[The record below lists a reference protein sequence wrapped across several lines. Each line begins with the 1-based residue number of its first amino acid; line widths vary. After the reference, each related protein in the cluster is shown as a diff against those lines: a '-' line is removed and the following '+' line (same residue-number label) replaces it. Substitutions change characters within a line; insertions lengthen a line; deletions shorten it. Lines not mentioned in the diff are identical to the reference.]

1 MRAAVSPTV
10 RPPAGY
16 AAAGVLAGALG
27 GAGGAAAAVCWHYST
42 VLLHPTSSPGLPER
56 VLATGD
62 RTVELARNRLTAQPG
77 VWGLRGAAGLSVVGP
92 VLERDRRRVV
102 RELRG
107 GPVPE
112 AGPAV
117 LDAGPYDPDPGARG
131 LEFDDVEVPTE
142 LGPAP
147 AWLVPAPAP
156 ASAAVDGDTW
166 ALCVHGRGG
175 TRREALRALPALHAA
190 GLTSLVVSYRG
201 DGAAPESPDGRSH
214 LGDTE
219 WRDVA
224 AAASYALAHG
234 ARRLVLVGWSMGAA
248 VGGAFLGRSGLADS
262 VAAVVWD
269 APLLDWRR
277 TLRRQARNRALP
289 PSLAGVAARFTERR
303 IGIDLDRFDLV
314 RNPPGSRPPTLLL
327 HSDGDTA
334 VPVELS
340 RDLAAAAPGLDW
352 PVTYR
357 EFAGTEHTGSW
368 NADPEGYEAAVTGF
382 LGAVLRTDLP

>member
-1 MRAAVSPTV
+1 MHAVPSPSA
-10 RPPAGY
+10 RPVPGY
-16 AAAGVLAGALG
+16 AGVLVGALG
-27 GAGGAAAAVCWHYST
+27 GAGTAAAAAVGWHYSS
-42 VLLHPTSSPGLPER
+42 VLLNPAPTPGMPER
-56 VLATGD
+56 VLVAGD
-62 RTVELARNRLTAQPG
+62 GVVELARNRLTAQPG
-77 VWGLRGAAGLSVVGP
+77 VWGLRSAAGLSVVGP
-92 VLERDRRRVV
+92 VLERHRRRVV
-102 RELRG
+102 RELRD
-107 GPVPE
+107 GPVPV

-117 LDAGPYDPDPGARG
+117 LDAGPFDPDPGARG
-131 LEFDDVEVPTE
+131 LGFDEVEVPTE

-147 AWLVPAPAP
+147 AWLVPGPESGPA
-156 ASAAVDGDTW
+156 ASRTW

-175 TRREALRALPALHAA
+175 SRREALRALPALHDA
-190 GLTSLVVSYRG
+190 GLTSLVLSYRG
-201 DGAAPESPDGRSH
+201 DGTAPDSPDGRSH

-224 AAASYALAHG
+224 AAARYALGRG
-234 ARRLVLVGWSMGAA
+234 AQRLVLVGWSMGAA
-248 VGGAFLGRSGLADS
+248 VGGAFLDRCEVADR

-314 RNPPGSRPPTLLL
+314 RRPPAVRPPTLLL

-334 VPVELS
+334 VPVTLS
-340 RDLAAAAPGLDW
+340 RDLAAAAAGLDW
-352 PVTYR
+352 PVSYR

-368 NADPEGYEAAVTGF
+368 NADPEAYGAAVTGF
-382 LGAVLRTDLP
+382 LGRVL

>member
-1 MRAAVSPTV
+1 M
-10 RPPAGY
+10 
-16 AAAGVLAGALG
+16 AGALG
-27 GAGGAAAAVCWHYST
+27 GAGGAAAAAVSWRYST
-42 VLLHPTSSPGLPER
+42 VLLHPAQNPGLPER
-56 VLATGD
+56 VLEAGSGI
-62 RTVELARNRLTAQPG
+62 VELARSRLAAQPG

-92 VLERDRRRVV
+92 VLECGRRRVV

-107 GPVPE
+107 GPVP
-112 AGPAV
+112 ATGPAV
-117 LDAGPYDPDPGARG
+117 LDAGPFDPDPGARG
-131 LEFDDVEVPTE
+131 LVFDDVAVPTE

-147 AWLVPAPAP
+147 AWLVPAPAD
-156 ASAAVDGDTW
+156 AGGHTW

-175 TRREALRALPALHAA
+175 TRRESLRALPALHAA
-190 GLTSLVVSYRG
+190 GLTSLVISYRG
-201 DGAAPESPDGRSH
+201 DGAAPDPPDGRSH

-224 AAASYALAHG
+224 AAAAYALDRG
-234 ARRLVLVGWSMGAA
+234 ATRLVLVGWSMGAA
-248 VGGAFLGRSGLADS
+248 VGGAFLDRSGYAGA

-277 TLRRQARNRALP
+277 TLRQQARNRVLP

-303 IGIDLDRFDLV
+303 IGIDLDRFDLL
-314 RNPPGSRPPTLLL
+314 RNPPAVRPPTLLL

-334 VPVELS
+334 VPVSLS

-352 PVTYR
+352 PVTYQ

-368 NADPEGYEAAVTGF
+368 NADPDGYAATVTGF
-382 LGAVLRTDLP
+382 LGAVL

>member
-1 MRAAVSPTV
+1 MRPAPSPFARPAA
-10 RPPAGY
+10 Y
-16 AAAGVLAGALG
+16 AAAGVVAGALG
-27 GAGGAAAAVCWHYST
+27 GAGGAAAAAVGWHYST
-42 VLLHPTSSPGLPER
+42 VLLHPASNPGLPER
-56 VLATGD
+56 VLAAGEG
-62 RTVELARNRLTAQPG
+62 TVDLARSRLSAQPG
-77 VWGLRGAAGLSVVGP
+77 VWGLRSAAGLSVVGP
-92 VLERDRRRVV
+92 VLERGRRRVV
-102 RELRG
+102 RELRD
-107 GPVPE
+107 GPAPE
-112 AGPAV
+112 TGPAV

-131 LEFDDVEVPTE
+131 LEFDDVEVRTE

-147 AWLVPAPAP
+147 AWLVPGPA
-156 ASAAVDGDTW
+156 DGATW

-175 TRREALRALPALHAA
+175 TRREALRVLPALHAA

-201 DGAAPESPDGRSH
+201 DGEAPQSPDGRSH

-224 AAASYALAHG
+224 AAVSYALGHG

-248 VGGAFLGRSGLADS
+248 VGGAFLGRSGRADS

-269 APLLDWRR
+269 APLLDWRC

-303 IGIDLDRFDLV
+303 IGIDLGRFDLL
-314 RNPPGSRPPTLLL
+314 RNPPAVRPPTLLL

-334 VPVELS
+334 VPVTLS
-340 RDLAAAAPGLDW
+340 RDLVAAGPGLGW

-368 NADPEGYEAAVTGF
+368 NADPQAYEAAVTGF
-382 LGAVLRTDLP
+382 LGAVL

>member
-1 MRAAVSPTV
+1 MHAVPSPSA
-10 RPPAGY
+10 RPVPGC
-16 AAAGVLAGALG
+16 AAGVVVGALG
-27 GAGGAAAAVCWHYST
+27 GAGTAAAAAVGWHYSS
-42 VLLHPTSSPGLPER
+42 VLLNPASTPGLPER
-56 VLATGD
+56 VLVAGD
-62 RTVELARNRLTAQPG
+62 GVVELARNRLTAQPG
-77 VWGLRGAAGLSVVGP
+77 VWGLRSAAGLSVVGP
-92 VLERDRRRVV
+92 VLERHRRRVV
-102 RELRG
+102 RELRD
-107 GPVPE
+107 GPVPA

-117 LDAGPYDPDPGARG
+117 LDAGPFDPDPGARG
-131 LEFDDVEVPTE
+131 LAFDEVEVPTE

-147 AWLVPAPAP
+147 AWLVPGPGP
-156 ASAAVDGDTW
+156 GPGPTSSSTW

-175 TRREALRALPALHAA
+175 SRREALRALPALHDA
-190 GLTSLVVSYRG
+190 GLTSLVLSYRG
-201 DGAAPESPDGRSH
+201 DGTAPDSPDGRSH

-224 AAASYALAHG
+224 AAARYALGHG
-234 ARRLVLVGWSMGAA
+234 AHRLVLVGWSMGAA
-248 VGGAFLGRSGLADS
+248 VGGAFLDRCEVAER
-262 VAAVVWD
+262 VAAVMWD

-314 RNPPGSRPPTLLL
+314 RHPPAVRPPTLLL

-334 VPVELS
+334 VPVTLS

-352 PVTYR
+352 PVSYR

-368 NADPEGYEAAVTGF
+368 NADPEAYGAAVTEF
-382 LGAVLRTDLP
+382 LRRVL

>member
-1 MRAAVSPTV
+1 MRAAPIPSS
-10 RPPAGY
+10 RPVPGY

-27 GAGGAAAAVCWHYST
+27 GAGGAAAVCWHYST
-42 VLLHPTSSPGLPER
+42 VLLHPSGDPGLPER
-56 VLATGD
+56 VLAAGD
-62 RTVELARNRLTAQPG
+62 GTVELARTRLVSQPG

-102 RELRG
+102 RELRA

-112 AGPAV
+112 TGAAV
-117 LDAGPYDPDPGARG
+117 LDAGPFDPDPGARG
-131 LEFDDVEVPTE
+131 LEFDEVEVPTD

-147 AWLVPAPAP
+147 AWRVAPPSGAD
-156 ASAAVDGDTW
+156 DGTW

-175 TRREALRALPALHAA
+175 TRREALRMLPALHAA

-201 DGAAPESPDGRSH
+201 DGTAPAAPDGRSH

-219 WRDVA
+219 WEDVA
-224 AAASYALAHG
+224 AAAAYAVVHG

-248 VGGAFLGRSGLADS
+248 VGGAFLDRSAHAGR

-277 TLRRQARNRALP
+277 RLRRQARNRALP
-289 PSLAGVAARFTERR
+289 PSLAGLAALLTERR

-314 RNPPGSRPPTLLL
+314 RNPPAVRPPTLLL
-327 HSDGDTA
+327 HSDADTA

-340 RDLAAAAPGLDW
+340 RDLATTAPARGW

-368 NADPEGYEAAVTGF
+368 NADPDGYEAAVTGF
-382 LGAVLRTDLP
+382 LGTVLPG